1 MNKTALISARI
12 DPHLKNKVE
21 LVFKE
26 LGLTATQ
33 AITLFYKQVELQRG
47 LPFNIKIPNDVT
59 IKALDEAISLQ
70 NLETFEN
77 VEALF
82 ADLKI

>member
-12 DPHLKNKVE
+12 DPELKTKAE
-21 LVFKE
+21 LVFRE

-47 LPFNIKIPNDVT
+47 LPFIIKIPNDT
-59 IKALDEAISLQ
+59 TLEALEDARLRQ
-70 NLETFEN
+70 NLETFDS

-82 ADLKI
+82 ADLEV